1 MPPTLAETST
11 GSAAQAAGA
20 PFDRDAAF
28 SRNIGWVTTAEQAA
42 LAGKRIAI
50 AGLGGV
56 GGSHLLT
63 LTRLGVGHFNLAE
76 MDTFEVA
83 NVNRQ
88 AGAMRST
95 FGRPKLDVMRDMALD
110 INPGLGIR
118 EFPDGISDANI
129 DGFLT
134 GVDLYVDS
142 LDFFAFPARRAVFA
156 ACHRLGIPAITA
168 APLGMGAALLCFAPH
183 GMSFEGYFR
192 LAGHDELEQSLRLLV
207 GLAPAHLHAGY
218 LVDRS
223 RIDLAARRGPST
235 AMACQLCAGVAA
247 TEALKILLGRGG
259 VRWAPRGLQFDA
271 YRGRLARTWMPWG
284 NANPLQRVRLA
295 MARRMFAPRA

>member
-1 MPPTLAETST
+1 MIMK
-11 GSAAQAAGA
+11 AAVA
-20 PFDRDAAF
+20 FDHDLAF
-28 SRNIGWVTTAEQAA
+28 SRNIGWVTTGEQAL

-63 LTRLGVGHFNLAE
+63 LARLGVGHFSLAE

-88 AGAMRST
+88 AGAMCST
-95 FGRPKLDVMRDMALD
+95 FGHAKLDVMRDMALD
-110 INPGLGIR
+110 INPGLAIR
-118 EFPDGISDANI
+118 EFPGGICDANI
-129 DGFLT
+129 EDFLS
-134 GVDLYVDS
+134 GIDLYVDS

-168 APLGMGAALLCFAPH
+168 APLGMGTALLCFDPH
-183 GMSFEGYFR
+183 GMSFEDYFR
-192 LAGHDELEQSLRLLV
+192 LDGHDEFEQSLRLLV

-218 LVDRS
+218 LADRS
-223 RIDLAARRGPST
+223 RVDLAERRGPST

-247 TEALKILLGRGG
+247 TEALKILLGRGT
-259 VRWAPRGLQFDA
+259 VRWAPRGLHFDA
-271 YRGRLARTWMPWG
+271 YRGRLARTWTPWG
-284 NANPLQRVRLA
+284 NANPLQRMRLSL
-295 MARRMFAPRA
+295 ARRMLAPKP